1 MTKPSND
8 DQRLETGIPGLDRLL
23 GGGLPRGGLYTVQ
36 GPPGAGKTVLASQ
49 MCFHVAR
56 RGGRAAYVTLLSESS
71 TRLFS
76 QLETLAFFRGEAVG
90 RGVQYTSAYSVLE
103 RDGLPG
109 LLRLVRE
116 LVTTQPARLLV
127 LDGLASALDTA
138 QAGREYRRFLHELST
153 IAGMTACT
161 VLLLVSGV
169 DGPGLRAE
177 HTMVDGLIELSNGAR
192 RLRSLRKLE
201 IMKLRGTEVVR
212 GQHTFTIDASGVAVR
227 ARIEADVLRLPE
239 DALLMPSTERL
250 ATGVTELDAMLHG
263 GLPRRSSTMTLGP
276 SGSGKTML
284 GLQFLAA
291 GAERGEPGLFFGFFE
306 RPQTL
311 LAKGARVGMPLEAAV
326 RDGRVQ
332 LLWEPYGE
340 TAIDALAE
348 RLFDAVRARR
358 PRRVFLDGLQG
369 FQVAAE
375 EPERV
380 SSVFS
385 AISEELE
392 LLDVTMMFTAEV
404 PVLVGGA
411 IEAPLRGISAVTHN
425 ILLLR
430 YVEFDA
436 RLRKVLSVL
445 KVRDSGYDHGLRELV
460 IDEGGC
466 RLLESFR
473 DAHGVLGGQG
483 LRAAPAP
490 SPVRAGAPARARRV
504 RRDAPAI
511 LIADDEFALAELMA
525 EMLEDKGYHTE
536 IALNGDLALRAMR
549 ERPPD
554 LVLLDAMMPVLSGT
568 ELVRQMEASPTLSN
582 IPVVLMT
589 ALPRNLTSEE
599 RGVRCRAVLHKPFAP
614 EALFDVVE
622 HALGGADER
631 SP

>member
-1 MTKPSND
+1 MTKPSVD

-23 GGGLPRGGLYTVQ
+23 GGGLPRGGIYTVQ

-49 MCFHVAR
+49 MCFHVAS

-76 QLETLAFFRGEAVG
+76 QLGTLGFFRADAVG
-90 RGVQYTSAYSVLE
+90 AGVQYTSGYSVLE

-116 LVTTQPARLLV
+116 LVTTESARLLV
-127 LDGLASALDTA
+127 LDGLASSLEVA

-161 VLLLVSGV
+161 MLLLVSGV
-169 DGPGLRAE
+169 EGPGSSAE
-177 HTMVDGLIELSNGAR
+177 HTMVDGLIELSNGVR

-201 IMKLRGTEVVR
+201 IMKLRGTEVAR

-239 DALLMPSTERL
+239 DAPLLPSTERL
-250 ATGVTELDAMLHG
+250 ETGVAELDAMLHG
-263 GLPRRSSTMTLGP
+263 GLPRRSTTMTLGP
-276 SGSGKTML
+276 SGCGKTLL

-291 GAERGEPGLFFGFFE
+291 GAERGEPGLFLGFFE
-306 RPQTL
+306 RPRTL
-311 LAKGARVGMPLEAAV
+311 LAKCARVGMPLEAAARDERV
-326 RDGRVQ
+326 R

-348 RLFDAVRARR
+348 RLLTAVREWR

-380 SSVFS
+380 SRVFS

-392 LLDVTMMFTAEV
+392 VLDVTTLFTAEV

-430 YVEFDA
+430 YVEIDA
-436 RLRKVLSVL
+436 RLRKVFSIL
-445 KVRDSGYDHGLRELV
+445 KLRDSGYDHGLRELV
-460 IDEGGC
+460 IDENGC

-473 DAHGVLGGQG
+473 DAHAVLGGQG
-483 LRAAPAP
+483 LRTPSAP
-490 SPVRAGAPARARRV
+490 SPARAPARTPKARR
-504 RRDAPAI
+504 DEPSI

-536 IALNGDLALRAMR
+536 IALNGELALHAMR

-568 ELVRQMEASPTLSN
+568 ELVRQMEASSTLSA

-599 RGVRCRAVLHKPFAP
+599 DSARYRAVLHKPFAP
-614 EALFDVVE
+614 EALFAVVE
-622 HALGGADER
+622 RVLGDAKKR